1 MSLAA
6 ANRYARALA
15 EVVLAPGSSADAPSV
30 LQQLRAFEGLLAE
43 SADLRNVLLS
53 PAVPP
58 ARKRAVVSEFGQML
72 GLAQVVKNFLFV
84 VIDHRR
90 VNLLGTIANAFE
102 EAVDERLG
110 RVRADVRSALPLSDE
125 QRAAVGAQ
133 LRQLTGKE
141 VRCEFEVEESLL
153 GGLSA
158 RIGSKIY
165 DGSVRGRLDVLR
177 QRLSS

>member
-1 MSLAA
+1 MSLAT

-15 EVVLAPGSSADAPSV
+15 EVVLAPGSPLDAV
-30 LQQLRAFEGLLAE
+30 AVIGQLRDFEGLLAE
-43 SADLRNVLLS
+43 SADLRGVLLS

-58 ARKRAVVSEFGQML
+58 ARKRAVVSEFGRML
-72 GLAQVVKNFLFV
+72 GLAQAVKNFLFV

-90 VNLLGTIANAFE
+90 VNLLGTIAKAFE

-110 RVRADVRSALPLSDE
+110 RVRADVRSALPLSEE
-125 QRAAVGAQ
+125 QRAAVGEQ
-133 LRQLTGKE
+133 LRRITGKQ

>member
-6 ANRYARALA
+6 ATRYARALA
-15 EVVLAPGSSADAPSV
+15 DVVLAPGSTVAAPDA
-30 LQQLRAFEGLLAE
+30 LGQLKTFNGLLAE
-43 SADLRNVLLS
+43 SEDLRAVLLS

-58 ARKRAVVSEFGQML
+58 ARKRALIGEFAKMT
-72 GLAQVVKNFLFV
+72 GLSKPVQNFLFV
-84 VIDHRR
+84 VADHRR
-90 VNLLGTIANAFE
+90 VNLLGTIAKAFE
-102 EAVDERLG
+102 DAVDERLG
-110 RVRADVRSALPLSDE
+110 RVRADVRSALPLTDD
-125 QRAAVGAQ
+125 QRAEVSAR

-141 VRCEFEVEESLL
+141 VRCEYEVEEFLL
-153 GGLSA
+153 GGVSA

>member
-1 MSLAA
+1 MSLAVA
-6 ANRYARALA
+6 TRYARSLA
-15 EVVLAPGSSADAPSV
+15 DVVLAAGSTAAAPAV
-30 LQQLRAFEGLLAE
+30 LEQLKSFDGLLAE

-53 PAVPP
+53 PAVAP
-58 ARKRAVVSEFGQML
+58 ARKRALVTEFGRTL
-72 GLAQVVKNFLFV
+72 GFAEVVKNFLYV

-90 VNLLGTIANAFE
+90 VNLLGTITNAFE

-110 RVRADVRSALPLSDE
+110 RGRADVKSAMPLSEE
-125 QRAAVGAQ
+125 QRAAVSAQ
-133 LRQLTGKE
+133 LRQLSGKE
-141 VRCEFEVEESLL
+141 VRCEFEVDESLL